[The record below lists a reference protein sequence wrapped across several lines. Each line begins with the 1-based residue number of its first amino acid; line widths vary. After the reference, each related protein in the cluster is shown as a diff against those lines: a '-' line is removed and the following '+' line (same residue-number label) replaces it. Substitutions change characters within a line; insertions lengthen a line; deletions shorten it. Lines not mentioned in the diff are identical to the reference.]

1 MADYTTDI
9 ESKAWF
15 RVKLRTPTNG
25 AEFAKAMIC
34 AEQEYERRNGH
45 KSEWDNDFE
54 VLSSEDEIII
64 RFEIEETRT

>member
-9 ESKAWF
+9 ESKKWF

-45 KSEWDNDFE
+45 EAGYDNTFE
-54 VLSSEDEIII
+54 VLSGDEQIVI
-64 RFEIEETRT
+64 RFEIKEEH

>member
-1 MADYTTDI
+1 MADYTTDV
-9 ESKAWF
+9 ESKSWF

-45 KSEWDNDFE
+45 VAEYDDSFE
-54 VLSSEDEIII
+54 VLSNDEQIVI
-64 RFEIEETRT
+64 RFEIKEGH